1 MAGPPGLEPE
11 TTVLETVMIPF
22 HHGPMLFI
30 YFKSLTSLIR
40 LAVLPA
46 CAGRETVMIPFH
58 HGPMLI

>member
-1 MAGPPGLEPE
+1 
-11 TTVLETVMIPF
+11 
-22 HHGPMLFI
+22 MLFI